1 MILMII
7 MMINMAS
14 KRHKSI
20 NIIQSKGDDV
30 IGLRLKMCQYLI
42 SKENRAINLEL

>member
-7 MMINMAS
+7 MVNMAS